1 MRGGKRIDRVNELLR
16 EVVAEEIHDLKDPA
30 VGFVTITG
38 VDTAPDLHSAVVYYT
53 TMGDESQQEESS
65 LALSR
70 AAVHVQTRMG
80 SQVRLKYTPRLEF
93 RVDTSVETGLH
104 MEEVL
109 REVTGHDHE

>member
-1 MRGGKRIDRVNELLR
+1 MRGGTRMDRVNELLR
-16 EVVAEEIHDLKDPA
+16 EVIADEIRLLKDPA

-53 TMGDESQQEESS
+53 TMGDEDQREESS
-65 LALSR
+65 RALAR

-80 SQVRLKYTPRLEF
+80 AQVRLKYTPRLQF
-93 RVDTSVETGLH
+93 KVDPAIEAGLH

-109 REVTGHDHE
+109 RHVKEHDHE